1 MTELRKDP
9 ITGRWV
15 IINVH
20 KDCVHK
26 DNVHKEDVHSEHG
39 QNGIVQNNNHLLDL
53 KPVGVDDDRENCPF
67 CEGHE
72 EHTSAEICSLREEG
86 TVPNSPGWFVRCIP
100 NINPVLT
107 TSHDLGRRG
116 LGLFDMMNSVGAHEV
131 VIESPHHDQD
141 FHNYDLLQVQRI
153 LRAYRE
159 RIVELKK
166 NQHLKY
172 VLVFKNRGKRAGSL
186 HISHPHSQV
195 IATPV
200 VPIRLKMELN
210 GTRKYY
216 QMKERCIFCDVIRQ
230 ELKDDIRVVDQ
241 NESFLCLIPFAS
253 RFPYECVILPKRHQA
268 QYSQMEEKEFE
279 NLAQVFKN
287 TFVRLHHVLNNPAY
301 NCVLHDAPNTVPKK
315 GYWKTIKHDYHW
327 HFEIIPRTMRTAG
340 FEWGT
345 GFHINPVAPEKAA
358 EDLKS
363 VNIES

>member
-1 MTELRKDP
+1 MTELRRDP

-15 IINVH
+15 IINAQ
-20 KDCVHK
+20 
-26 DNVHKEDVHSEHG
+26 EHE
-39 QNGIVQNNNHLLDL
+39 HLLDL
-53 KPVGVDDDRENCPF
+53 RPVNHDDNEDDCPF

-72 EHTSAEICSLREEG
+72 DHTSEEIYAIRREE
-86 TVPNSPGWFVRCIP
+86 TEPNAPGWYVRCIP

-107 TSHDLGRRG
+107 ENLDLGRRG
-116 LGLFDMMNSVGAHEV
+116 VGLFDMMNNVGVHEV
-131 VIESPHHDQD
+131 IIESPLHKSDYHDYQPAQMR
-141 FHNYDLLQVQRI
+141 HI
-153 LRAYRE
+153 LVTYRQ

-166 NQHLKY
+166 NEHLKY

-186 HISHPHSQV
+186 HISHAHSQV

-210 GTRKYY
+210 GTRKYF

-230 ELKDDIRVVDQ
+230 ELKDDVRVIEQ
-241 NESFLCLIPFAS
+241 NESFLALIPFAS
-253 RFPYECVILPKRHQA
+253 RFPYECAILPKRHMA
-268 QYSQMEEKEFE
+268 QYDQIEEQELDDLSALF
-279 NLAQVFKN
+279 QR
-287 TFVRLHHVLNNPAY
+287 TFRRLHQVLNDPPY

-315 GYWKTIKHDYHW
+315 GAWKTIQKDYHW

-345 GFHINPVAPEKAA
+345 GFHINPVSPERVA

-363 VNIES
+363 VDLS